1 MLIFLKKKCLA
12 EGQLETAASYIIVL
26 QNLEN
31 TSISKQYATL
41 LLDSARSAGC
51 WQVVKDL
58 MRFLRAI
65 DPSDVESPP
74 TRTSISSSSGLLHQ
88 NSGSFQNTSSIS
100 GDSGL
105 ECISVQTLPTQGMNF

>member
-1 MLIFLKKKCLA
+1 
-12 EGQLETAASYIIVL
+12 
-26 QNLEN
+26 
-31 TSISKQYATL
+31 
-41 LLDSARSAGC
+41 
-51 WQVVKDL
+51 

-74 TRTSISSSSGLLHQ
+74 MRTSISSSSGLLHQ

-105 ECISVQTLPTQGMNF
+105 ECISVQTLLTQGMNLSMFAYFYFIQYFIYLFAF